1 MTEACKLTSPSR
13 GNKIVKS
20 SSEGTFDGQICWDTK
35 YPYPRSAPLHVGL
48 QDGTD
53 TLAIDNTG
61 RESEAKERRLREVF
75 QFCYV

>member
-1 MTEACKLTSPSR
+1 MAEACELTSPSR
-13 GNKIVKS
+13 GNEMS
-20 SSEGTFDGQICWDTK
+20 SSQVKEHLTDTK
-35 YPYPRSAPLHVGL
+35 CPSPRSAPLHVGL